1 MWREYNRDNVNKQL
15 SRYSTGVG
23 CEEARLAGLLQ
34 DIGVLVTCALIPEE
48 YHEAQN
54 YFWPNHDKLIT
65 EENAIFGVEHS
76 AIGSYLLGKWV
87 IPVPNVNAV
96 MSSHQAP
103 VKGQG
108 DLDWRVSGSNI
119 LASCIIPGIENH
131 NLWEEVHEALNCSW
145 LNVAPE
151 DIDDAAIAVLGF
163 VSETESIFEMT
174 ILPGDI
180 DKMLQYVSDEN
191 R

>member
-1 MWREYNRDNVNKQL
+1 
-15 SRYSTGVG
+15 
-23 CEEARLAGLLQ
+23 
-34 DIGVLVTCALIPEE
+34 
-48 YHEAQN
+48 
-54 YFWPNHDKLIT
+54 
-65 EENAIFGVEHS
+65 
-76 AIGSYLLGKWV
+76 
-87 IPVPNVNAV
+87 
-96 MSSHQAP
+96 
-103 VKGQG
+103 
-108 DLDWRVSGSNI
+108 VSGSNI

-151 DIDDAAIAVLGF
+151 DIDDAPIAVLGF